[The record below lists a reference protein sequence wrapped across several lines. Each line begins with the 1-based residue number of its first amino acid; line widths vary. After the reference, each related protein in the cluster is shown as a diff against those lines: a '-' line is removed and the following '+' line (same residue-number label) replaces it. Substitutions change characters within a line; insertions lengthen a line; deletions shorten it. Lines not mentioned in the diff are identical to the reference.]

1 MGENIYMDYRSGR
14 MADDNG
20 FRLNGISNFLALEE
34 KNIHY
39 SFVDNYCR
47 QWHIKFGGKIIFTAR
62 DRSAIYAE
70 NTFSFPSAHSMMA
83 MAFWVHRLYFAK
95 AGEKRKYKI
104 IIFCVG
110 LMLILFVGLSRLYLG
125 VHFLSD
131 VLGAI
136 FWIALA
142 GRGHCYF

>member
-34 KNIHY
+34 KTYIIPLWITIVG
-39 SFVDNYCR
+39 SG
-47 QWHIKFGGKIIFTAR
+47 ISSLAGKIIFTAR

-83 MAFWVHRLYFAK
+83 MAFLGSSF
-95 AGEKRKYKI
+95 
-104 IIFCVG
+104 IFC
-110 LMLILFVGLSRLYLG
+110 
-125 VHFLSD
+125 
-131 VLGAI
+131 
-136 FWIALA
+136 
-142 GRGHCYF
+142 